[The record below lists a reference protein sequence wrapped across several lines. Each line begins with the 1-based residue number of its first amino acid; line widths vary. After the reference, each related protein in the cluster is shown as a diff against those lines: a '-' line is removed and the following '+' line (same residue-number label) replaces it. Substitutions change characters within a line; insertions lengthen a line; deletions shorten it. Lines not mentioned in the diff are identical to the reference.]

1 MENKNMITEGVKMA
15 IIFAILFAL
24 SLYIQALGMV
34 ASLFLPLPFLV
45 YSAKY
50 PVKSA
55 VSFAAISL
63 ALSLLLGGL
72 PAIPFA
78 LLFIMTGTI
87 MGTMI
92 QRKRDKFSI
101 FMAGSLI
108 FLLNTVVL
116 YAMLMGVAGDQ
127 AESIS
132 ESFKQSYEDSAKL
145 MESMGQP
152 LPETAIE
159 QAKEMFDYLLALMP
173 SLLVLFSM
181 GSTLIIMAI
190 NFPIVKKMGVDVP
203 KFKPFREWHVPK
215 SILWYYIIL
224 LLASLIAVPEK
235 GSMWYFSYI
244 NIMFMLQFCLLLQG
258 LSFLYFTAHL
268 KKWPKIIPI
277 LLTIFSILVLP
288 LLYIVR
294 LLGIIDLG
302 FDLRQRLQ
310 RKI

>member
-1 MENKNMITEGVKMA
+1 MENKNMITEGVRRA
-15 IIFAILFAL
+15 IIFVVLLAL
-24 SLYIQALGMV
+24 SLYIPALGMII
-34 ASLFLPLPFLV
+34 SLFLPLSFLV

-50 PVKSA
+50 PAQAA
-55 VSFAAISL
+55 VSFAAICL
-63 ALSLLLGGL
+63 ALSLLVGGL
-72 PAIPFA
+72 SAVPFA
-78 LLFIMTGTI
+78 LIFIMTGTV
-87 MGTMI
+87 MGSMV
-92 QRKRDKFSI
+92 QKKRDKFSI

-108 FLLNTVVL
+108 FLLNIVVL
-116 YAMLMGVAGDQ
+116 YATVMGVAGDQ
-127 AESIS
+127 AANIS
-132 ESFKQSYEDSAKL
+132 ESFKQSYEDSARL

-181 GSTLIIMAI
+181 GSILVIMAI
-190 NFPIVKKMGVDVP
+190 NFPIAKRLGVEVP

-224 LLASLIAVPEK
+224 LLASLIAAPEK
-235 GSMWYFSYI
+235 GSMWYSSYI

-258 LSFLYFTAHL
+258 LSFLYFIAHS

-310 RKI
+310 RKR